1 MKTLIA
7 LTIGLVL
14 GCRTLVHANQPPEY
28 LQSFDPQKGFK
39 PAQKDLTEIYLQIAG
54 SLEFYGSP
62 EPYLRHM
69 ASEHKRI
76 DAKYLRKYGKRP
88 ASCRPENLTDD
99 YLDVFSRFWKFLS
112 PGLELESFAKEIGNT
127 MRDGIRGTRGSGTL
141 IVEIFNEHQ
150 NQALDAMAG
159 KGSKRADFEALRAE
173 FTTRLEL
180 DKESVDDRN
189 YSVPRRDAVRSA
201 FIMRGITTKLYRKID
216 DALKPA
222 DALRIKTVLSAIF
235 IDVGK
240 MAESEFEIGIAEW
253 AIDRASPSTAAQ

>member
-28 LQSFDPQKGFK
+28 FQSFDPQKGFK

-76 DAKYLRKYGKRP
+76 DAKYQIKYGKLP
-88 ASCRPENLTDD
+88 ASRRPENLTDD
-99 YLDVFSRFWKFLS
+99 YIDLLSRFWKRLS

-127 MRDGIRGTRGSGTL
+127 MRDGIRGTRGSGTM

-150 NQALDAMAG
+150 NQALDSMAG
-159 KGSKRADFEALRAE
+159 KGNKPADFEALKAE
-173 FTTRLEL
+173 LTTRLEL
-180 DKESVDDRN
+180 GKERVDDRN

-201 FIMRGITTKLYRKID
+201 FIIRGITTKLYKRID

-222 DALRIKTVLSAIF
+222 DALFIKTVLRSLF
-235 IDVGK
+235 VDVGK
-240 MAESEFEIGIAEW
+240 MAESELEIAIAEW
-253 AIDRASPSTAAQ
+253 AIDRASPSTVAQ

>member
-1 MKTLIA
+1 MKTIIA

-14 GCRTLVHANQPPEY
+14 GCRTLVLANQPPEY

-39 PAQKDLTEIYLQIAG
+39 PAQKDLTEIFLQIAG

-76 DAKYLRKYGKRP
+76 DEKYQKKYGKLPTSR
-88 ASCRPENLTDD
+88 RPENLTDD
-99 YLDVFSRFWKFLS
+99 YIDLFSRFWQRLS
-112 PGLELESFAKEIGNT
+112 PGLDLEPFAKEIGNA
-127 MRDGIRGTRGSGTL
+127 MRDGILGTRGSGTM

-159 KGSKRADFEALRAE
+159 KGSKPADFETLKTE
-173 FTTRLEL
+173 LTTRLEL
-180 DKESVDDRN
+180 DKARVDDRN

-201 FIMRGITTKLYRKID
+201 FIIRGITTKLYKRID

-222 DALRIKTVLSAIF
+222 DALRIKTVLSAVF
-235 IDVGK
+235 LDVGK
-240 MAESEFEIGIAEW
+240 MAQSEFEIGIAEW
-253 AIDRASPSTAAQ
+253 AIDRASPSTAAK

>member
-1 MKTLIA
+1 MKTIIA
-7 LTIGLVL
+7 LTIGLAL
-14 GCRTLVHANQPPEY
+14 GCRTLVFANQPPEY

-39 PAQKDLTEIYLQIAG
+39 PAQKDLTEIFLQIAG

-69 ASEHKRI
+69 AAEHKRI
-76 DAKYLRKYGKRP
+76 DAKYQNKYGKLP

-99 YLDVFSRFWKFLS
+99 YIDLLSRFWKRLS
-112 PGLELESFAKEIGNT
+112 PGLELDSFAKEIGNT
-127 MRDGIRGTRGSGTL
+127 MRDGIRGTRGSGTM

-159 KGSKRADFEALRAE
+159 KGSKPADFEALRTE
-173 FTTRLEL
+173 LTTRLEL
-180 DKESVDDRN
+180 DRERVDDRN
-189 YSVPRRDAVRSA
+189 YSIPRRDAVRSA
-201 FIMRGITTKLYRKID
+201 LIIRGITTRLYKKID
-216 DALKPA
+216 EALKPA

-240 MAESEFEIGIAEW
+240 MAESEFEIAIAEW
-253 AIDRASPSTAAQ
+253 AIDRASPSTVAK

>member
-1 MKTLIA
+1 MKTMLA
-7 LTIGLVL
+7 LAIGLVL
-14 GCRTLVHANQPPEY
+14 GCRTLVLANQPPEY
-28 LQSFDPQKGFK
+28 LQSFDPQKGFR
-39 PAQKDLTEIYLQIAG
+39 PAQKDLTEIFLQIAG

-76 DAKYLRKYGKRP
+76 DAKYQKKYGKLP
-88 ASCRPENLTDD
+88 TSCRPENLTDD
-99 YLDVFSRFWKFLS
+99 YIDLLSRFWKRLS
-112 PGLELESFAKEIGNT
+112 PGLELEPFAKEIGNV
-127 MRDGIRGTRGSGTL
+127 MRDGIRGTRGSGTI

-159 KGSKRADFEALRAE
+159 KGSKSADFQALKTE
-173 FTTRLEL
+173 LTTRLEL
-180 DKESVDDRN
+180 DKARVDDRN

-201 FIMRGITTKLYRKID
+201 FIIRGITTKLYKRID

-222 DALRIKTVLSAIF
+222 DAVRIKTVISAIF

-240 MAESEFEIGIAEW
+240 MAESEFEIAIAEW
-253 AIDRASPSTAAQ
+253 AIDRASPSTAAN